1 MLDVSSKFNGVMVI
15 LNDLTKR
22 IETEQKLKES
32 EEQFRSIAE
41 QSLVGTFIL
50 QDNQVKYINQK
61 VADEL
66 SYPHEEMKKWT
77 LEDLLKLVHPE
88 DRDLTREQALKK
100 QKGDTDVIMEY
111 EYRMIDKIGGI
122 VWVKNLSKTIM
133 YNGRPADFVSQVYI
147 TEIKKAEEKLK
158 ESENRYRRA
167 YDQANMFKD
176 IIIHDINNILQVLQ
190 TSGELYSTYCNNII
204 NSKEMDNICDMI
216 QKSVKKGINLVSNA
230 RKLSQLEDARMS
242 IQSMKMFDILHDSI
256 NTLKSNFKDQNF
268 NVDIES
274 FSDNVIINANELISD
289 IFDNILVN
297 AVKYHGNDTL
307 DLKIVISKE
316 KKDNESYVRIEFRD
330 NGKGIPDSIK
340 DDIFLRGSKQKRG
353 KGLGFGLSLVKKI
366 MESYGV
372 ELWVEDR
379 IIGDYS
385 KGSNF
390 ILLIPGVL

>member
-190 TSGELYSTYCNNII
+190 TSGELYSTYHNNIN
-204 NSKEMDNICDMI
+204 NSKEIDNVSDMI
-216 QKSVKKGINLVSNA
+216 QKSVKRGINLVSNA

-242 IQSMKMFDILHDSI
+242 IQSMEMFDILHDSI
-256 NTLKSNFKDQNF
+256 NSLKSNFKDQNI
-268 NVDIES
+268 NVDIQS
-274 FSDNVIINANELISD
+274 YSDNVIINANELISD
-289 IFDNILVN
+289 VFDNILVN
-297 AVKYHGNDTL
+297 AIKYHGNNTL

-316 KKDNESYVRIEFRD
+316 KKENKSYVRIEFRD
-330 NGKGIPDSIK
+330 NGNGIPDSIK
-340 DDIFLRGSKQKRG
+340 DDIFLRGSKKKGG

-366 MESYGV
+366 MESYGG
-372 ELWVEDR
+372 EIWVEDR
-379 IIGDYS
+379 IVGDYS
-385 KGSNF
+385 QGSNF
-390 ILLIPGVL
+390 ILLIPEVL